1 MSGPGFSQDLRQR
14 QSQSLVLAPQL
25 RHSLKILQVAALD
38 LRSVIQEELQSNPTL
53 EELPMEGVSLDKNND
68 ESGGENNETGDT
80 SGAANHPTDAGDS
93 SESAPPADH
102 SDSKRD
108 EMDFSKDKEF
118 EILGKLDE
126 DWRDHMASVGGNQ
139 PYTSED
145 AERRQHFFDSLVSE
159 TSLQEH
165 LMQQAELADMPAN
178 CLEAMKH
185 LVGSLDDRG
194 FLTQTPSDVALQ
206 TALPLDA
213 VQEAL
218 KLLKTFD
225 PPGIGAKDLGECLI
239 LQLAAKGRGGSL
251 ASRMIRDHFDLLTRR
266 RIPELARKLGADTDD
281 VQSAIEEIGKLDP
294 APGRRFAEDNNRV
307 VVPDVTVERDGEEWK
322 IHLNSDYIPR
332 LRISSTYRDLIA
344 KGTLSKDERDYLR
357 ERMRS
362 GKFLIDSIEQ
372 RQRTI
377 ERITREIINAQI
389 DFFENGVSSL
399 KPLTMT
405 QIADVVGVHET
416 TVSRAI
422 ANKYIRTPHGVFDFK
437 YFFTPGYQADSGASV
452 SNTSVKE
459 MIADLINME
468 DKGAPLSDQELVAK
482 LQEKGI
488 KIARRTVAKYRE
500 ELGIL
505 PSNLR
510 RDYK

>member
-1 MSGPGFSQDLRQR
+1 
-14 QSQSLVLAPQL
+14 
-25 RHSLKILQVAALD
+25 
-38 LRSVIQEELQSNPTL
+38 
-53 EELPMEGVSLDKNND
+53 
-68 ESGGENNETGDT
+68 
-80 SGAANHPTDAGDS
+80 
-93 SESAPPADH
+93 
-102 SDSKRD
+102 
-108 EMDFSKDKEF
+108 MDFSKDKEF

-126 DWRDHMASVGGNQ
+126 DWRDHMASVGGSQ
-139 PYTSED
+139 QHTSEA
-145 AERRQHFFDSLVSE
+145 AEARQHFFDSLVSE

-165 LMQQAELADMPAN
+165 LMQQAEMAGLSVPA
-178 CLEAMKH
+178 LEAIRH
-185 LVGSLDDRG
+185 LVGGLDDRG
-194 FLTQTPSDVALQ
+194 FLTQTPADVALQ
-206 TALPLDA
+206 TGLALA
-213 VQEAL
+213 HVQEAL
-218 KLLKTFD
+218 KILKTFD
-225 PPGIGAKDLGECLI
+225 PAGIGATDLADCL
-239 LQLAAKGRGGSL
+239 LSQLVAKGRGTSL
-251 ASRMIRDHFDLLTRR
+251 AARMIRDHFDLLTRR
-266 RIPELARKLGADTDD
+266 RIPELARRLGADADD

-307 VVPDVTVERDGEEWK
+307 VVADVTIERDGAEWK
-322 IHLNSDYIPR
+322 IILNDDYIPR
-332 LRISSTYRDLIA
+332 LRISSTYRDMIA
-344 KGTLSKDERDYLR
+344 KGTLSKAERDYLR

-377 ERITREIINAQI
+377 ERITREVINAQLE
-389 DFFENGVSSL
+389 FFANGVSAL

-405 QIADVVGVHET
+405 QIAEVVGVHET

-422 ANKYIRTPHGVFDFK
+422 ANKYVKTPHGVFDFK

-468 DKGAPLSDQELVAK
+468 NTSTPLSDQELVTK

-488 KIARRTVAKYRE
+488 TLARRTVAKYRE
-500 ELGIL
+500 ELGLL

>member
-1 MSGPGFSQDLRQR
+1 MSGPGFSHELRQR
-14 QSQSLVLAPQL
+14 QTQSLVLAPQL

-38 LRSVIQEELQSNPTL
+38 LRSVIQEELQTNPTL
-53 EELPMEGVSLDKNND
+53 EELPMDGISLDKAAD
-68 ESGGENNETGDT
+68 DQAGDT
-80 SGAANHPTDAGDS
+80 ALDGDGPVAS
-93 SESAPPADH
+93 DEQASPPADH
-102 SDSKRD
+102 SDAKPKAD
-108 EMDFSKDKEF
+108 ELDFSRDKEF

-126 DWRDHMASVGGNQ
+126 DWRDHMASVGGSQ
-139 PYTSED
+139 PYTADD
-145 AERRQHFFDSLVSE
+145 AERRQHFFDSLVME

-165 LMQQAELADMPAN
+165 LMQQAEMTDLPPPA
-178 CLEAMKH
+178 LEAMRH

-194 FLTQTPSDVALQ
+194 FLTQSVSDVALQ
-206 TALPLDA
+206 TSLPLA
-213 VQEAL
+213 SVQEAL
-218 KLLKTFD
+218 KTLKTFD
-225 PPGIGAKDLGECLI
+225 PPGIGAWDLADCLI
-239 LQLAAKGRGGSL
+239 AQLAAKGRGSSL
-251 ASRMIRDHFDLLTRR
+251 AARIIRDHFELLTRR
-266 RIPELARKLGADTDD
+266 RIPEIARKLGVDTED

-307 VVPDVTVERDGEEWK
+307 VVPDVTVEQDGDEWK

-332 LRISSTYRDLIA
+332 LRISSTYRDMIA
-344 KGTLSKDERDYLR
+344 KGSLSKEEREYLR

-377 ERITREIINAQI
+377 ERITREIINAQKE
-389 DFFENGVSSL
+389 FFEQGVAHL

-405 QIADVVGVHET
+405 QIAEVVGVHET

-437 YFFTPGYQADSGASV
+437 YFFTPGYQADSGAAI

-459 MIADLINME
+459 MIADLINLE
-468 DKGAPLSDQELVAK
+468 DKAGPLSDQELVAK
-482 LQEKGI
+482 LQERGI
-488 KIARRTVAKYRE
+488 TIARRTVAKYRE

>member
-1 MSGPGFSQDLRQR
+1 MSAGGFSQDLRQR

-25 RHSLKILQVAALD
+25 RQSLKILQVAALD

-53 EELPMEGVSLDKNND
+53 EELPMEGMSAEKEVAENG
-68 ESGGENNETGDT
+68 ESD
-80 SGAANHPTDAGDS
+80 ANGDS
-93 SESAPPADH
+93 AAEGAEGTPDPAVEQ
-102 SDSKRD
+102 KRE
-108 EMDFSKDKEF
+108 EMDFSKEF
-118 EILGKLDE
+118 EILGKIDD
-126 DWRDHMASVGGNQ
+126 DWRDYMASSGGAQ
-139 PYTSED
+139 PFTSED
-145 AERRQHFFDSLVSE
+145 AERRQHFFDSVATE

-165 LMQQAELADMPAN
+165 LMRQAEMADLSPKA
-178 CLEAMKH
+178 LEAMQH

-194 FLTQTPSDVALQ
+194 LLTVTAPDVALQ
-206 TALPLDA
+206 TGVALEA
-213 VQEAL
+213 VQEAVAAL
-218 KLLKTFD
+218 KSFD
-225 PPGIGAKDLGECLI
+225 PAGIGSESLAECL
-239 LQLAAKGRGGSL
+239 LAQLTAKGRRDSL
-251 ASRMIRDHFDLLTRR
+251 AARIIRDQFELLTRR
-266 RIPELARKLGADTDD
+266 RIPELSRKLGAASDD

-294 APGRRFAEDNNRV
+294 APGRQFAEDQNRV
-307 VVPDVTVERDGEEWK
+307 VVPDVVVEHDGNEWK
-322 IHLNSDYIPR
+322 IHLNNDYIPR

-344 KGTLSKDERDYLR
+344 KGTLSKGERDYLR

-377 ERITREIINAQI
+377 ERITREILKAQMP
-389 DFFENGVSSL
+389 FFEHGISHL

-422 ANKYIRTPHGVFDFK
+422 ANKYLRTPHGVFEFK
-437 YFFTPGYQADSGASV
+437 YFFTPGYQNDNGASV

-459 MIADLINME
+459 MIADLISLE
-468 DKGAPLSDQELVAK
+468 DKASPFSDQDLVAK

-488 KIARRTVAKYRE
+488 NIARRTVAKYRE

>member
-1 MSGPGFSQDLRQR
+1 MSGHGFSHELRQR

-53 EELPMEGVSLDKNND
+53 EEMPMEGVSLDNPAPEDNATDQDSDSNGK
-68 ESGGENNETGDT
+68 SGN
-80 SGAANHPTDAGDS
+80 DS
-93 SESAPPADH
+93 SEAPAPAD
-102 SDSKRD
+102 SAEPKGD

-126 DWRDHMASVGGNQ
+126 DWRDHMASAGGAQ

-145 AERRQHFFDSLVSE
+145 AEKRQHFFDSLVSE

-165 LMQQAELADMPAN
+165 LMQQAEMTDLSPPA
-178 CLEAMKH
+178 LEAMKH

-194 FLTQTPSDVALQ
+194 FLTQTPPDVALQ
-206 TALPLDA
+206 TGLPLDA

-218 KLLKTFD
+218 KILKTFD
-225 PPGIGAKDLGECLI
+225 PPGIGAKSLAECLL
-239 LQLAAKGRGGSL
+239 LQLAAKGRSDSL
-251 ASRMIRDHFDLLTRR
+251 ALRMIRDHFELLTRR
-266 RIPELARKLGADTDD
+266 RIPELARKLSADADD

-294 APGRRFAEDNNRV
+294 APGRKFAEDNNRV
-307 VVPDVTVERDGEEWK
+307 VIADVTVEKDGEEWK
-322 IHLNSDYIPR
+322 IFLNSDYIPR

-344 KGTLSKDERDYLR
+344 KGSLSKEERDYLR

-377 ERITREIINAQI
+377 ERITREIINAQTA
-389 DFFENGVSSL
+389 FFENGVSDL

-422 ANKYIRTPHGVFDFK
+422 ANKYIKTPHGVFDFK

-459 MIADLINME
+459 MIADLVAGE
-468 DKGAPLSDQELVAK
+468 DKSTPLSDQEIVAK

>member
-1 MSGPGFSQDLRQR
+1 MSGPGFSHELRQR
-14 QSQSLVLAPQL
+14 QTQSLVLAPQL
-25 RHSLKILQVAALD
+25 RQSLKILQVAALD

-53 EELPMEGVSLDKNND
+53 EELPMEGVSLDKPAEDANGSEPDQPDTHNPSPDASPAPEADAPEHNKGD
-68 ESGGENNETGDT
+68 EL
-80 SGAANHPTDAGDS
+80 
-93 SESAPPADH
+93 
-102 SDSKRD
+102 
-108 EMDFSKDKEF
+108 DFSKDKEF

-126 DWRDHMASVGGNQ
+126 DWRDHMASIGGTQ

-145 AERRQHFFDSLVSE
+145 AERRQHFFDSLVTE

-165 LMQQAELADMPAN
+165 LMQQAQMADMSPQA
-178 CLEAMKH
+178 LAAMNQ

-194 FLTQTPSDVALQ
+194 FLTQTPSDIALQ
-206 TALPLDA
+206 SGIPLES

-225 PPGIGAKDLGECLI
+225 PPGIGAKDLADCLI
-239 LQLAAKGRGGSL
+239 AQLAAKGRGTCL
-251 ASRMIRDHFDLLTRR
+251 AARMIRDHFDLLTRR
-266 RIPELARKLGADTDD
+266 RIPELARKLGADADE

-294 APGRRFAEDNNRV
+294 APGRRFADDSNRV
-307 VVPDVTVERDGEEWK
+307 VVPDVTVEKDGDEWK

-344 KGTLSKDERDYLR
+344 KGTLTKQERDYLR

-377 ERITREIINAQI
+377 ERITREIINAQKE
-389 DFFENGVSSL
+389 FFEDGVAHL

-437 YFFTPGYQADSGASV
+437 YFFTPGYQAQSGASV

-459 MIADLINME
+459 MIADLISLE
-468 DKGAPLSDQELVAK
+468 DKAGPLSDQELVAK
-482 LQEKGI
+482 LQAKGI
-488 KIARRTVAKYRE
+488 TIARRTVAKYRE

>member
-14 QSQSLVLAPQL
+14 QTQSLVLAPQL

-53 EELPMEGVSLDKNND
+53 EELPMEGVSLDKPAEDNATDRDSDN
-68 ESGGENNETGDT
+68 GGKSEGDQGDATAPTDT
-80 SGAANHPTDAGDS
+80 SS
-93 SESAPPADH
+93 VKKSE
-102 SDSKRD
+102 
-108 EMDFSKDKEF
+108 EMDFSQSKEF
-118 EILGKLDE
+118 EILGKMDE
-126 DWRDHMASVGGNQ
+126 DWRDHMASAGGAQ

-145 AERRQHFFDSLVSE
+145 AERRQHFFDSLVSV

-165 LMQQAELADMPAN
+165 LMQQAEMTEISPEQLA
-178 CLEAMKH
+178 AMRH
-185 LVGSLDDRG
+185 LVGGLDDRG
-194 FLTQTPSDVALQ
+194 FLTQTPADVALQ
-206 TALPLDA
+206 TSLPLDA

-218 KLLKTFD
+218 RILKTFE
-225 PPGIGAKDLGECLI
+225 PPGIGAKDLAECLL
-239 LQLAAKGRGGSL
+239 LQLAAKGHGHSL
-251 ASRMIRDHFDLLTRR
+251 ATRMIRDHFDLLTRR
-266 RIPELARKLGADTDD
+266 RIPELARKLSADADD

-294 APGRRFAEDNNRV
+294 APGRRFAEDNTRV
-307 VVPDVTVERDGEEWK
+307 VIADVTVEKDEEEWK
-322 IHLNSDYIPR
+322 ISLNSDYIPR
-332 LRISSTYRDLIA
+332 LRLSSTYRDLIA
-344 KGTLSKDERDYLR
+344 KGTLSKQERDYLR
-357 ERMRS
+357 EKMRN

-377 ERITREIINAQI
+377 ERITREIINAQKE
-389 DFFENGVSSL
+389 FFETGVSAL

-422 ANKYIRTPHGVFDFK
+422 ANKYIKTPHGVFDFK
-437 YFFTPGYQADSGASV
+437 YFFTPGYQADSGAAV

-459 MIADLINME
+459 MIADLVSVE

-482 LQEKGI
+482 LQDKGI